1 MIHPTAII
9 EDGAQLGADCEIH
22 AYAIIKRGAV
32 LGERVIVHS
41 FAVVGGDPQAL
52 KFSHRTQSGVRIG
65 ADTTI
70 RENVTINRST
80 SPGGFTEVGRNC
92 FLMAACH
99 IAHDCIIGS
108 DVVLANNAMIA
119 GHVTIGD
126 HAFFG
131 GGVGIHQFCR
141 IGDSVMISGHA
152 SITRDVPPCV
162 MAAERDEVIGLNL
175 LGLKRRDFS
184 RAAIVELKDAFR
196 VVYFTPGNIRDVAAE
211 ALAGGEFSTAEAR
224 HFLEFFTGGKR
235 GFVRARRDAEPKQ
248 EVELPEIFPR
258 TQR

>member
-9 EDGAQLGADCEIH
+9 ENGVQLGADCEVH

-32 LGERVIVHS
+32 LGARVVVHS
-41 FAVVGGDPQAL
+41 FAVVGGDPQDL
-52 KFSHRTQSGVRIG
+52 KFDRVTPSGVRIG

-70 RENVTINRST
+70 RENVTVNRST
-80 SPGGFTEVGRNC
+80 CPGGFTEVGEDC
-92 FLMAACH
+92 LLMAACH
-99 IAHDCIIGS
+99 IAHDCIVGS
-108 DVVLANNAMIA
+108 HVVFANNVMIA
-119 GHVTIGD
+119 GHVAIGD

-141 IGDSVMISGHA
+141 IGENVMISGHA
-152 SITRDVPPCV
+152 SVTRDVPPCV

-175 LGLKRRDFS
+175 LGLKRRGFS

-196 VVYFTPGNIRDVAAE
+196 VVYFTPGNIRDVAAG
-211 ALAGGEFSTAEAR
+211 ALAAGEFSTPEAR

-258 TQR
+258 TLR

>member
-1 MIHPTAII
+1 MIHPTAIV

-22 AYAIIKRGAV
+22 AYAIVKRGAM
-32 LGERVIVHS
+32 LGARVAVHS
-41 FAVVGGDPQAL
+41 FAVVGGDPQDL
-52 KFSHRTQSGVRIG
+52 KFNRVTPSGVRIG

-80 SPGGFTEVGRNC
+80 RPGGFTEVGDSC
-92 FLMAACH
+92 LLMAACH
-99 IAHDCIIGS
+99 IAHDCVIGS
-108 DVVLANNAMIA
+108 QVVLANNAMIA

-141 IGDSVMISGHA
+141 IGDNVMISGHA
-152 SITRDVPPCV
+152 SVTRDVPPCV
-162 MAAERDEVIGLNL
+162 MAAERDDVIGLNL
-175 LGLKRRDFS
+175 LGLKRRGFS

-211 ALAGGEFSTAEAR
+211 ALAGDDFSTAEAR
-224 HFLEFFTGGKR
+224 HFLAFFTGGTR
-235 GFVRARRDAEPKQ
+235 GFIRARRDAEPKQ
-248 EVELPEIFPR
+248 EVEIA
-258 TQR
+258 